1 MFMCSL
7 VLALQS
13 SKPVLALQSSKP
25 VADMTTGTRDSIPD
39 DYLLHILGYIYELN
53 VLLQW
58 INGY

>member
-1 MFMCSL
+1 MLMCSL

-39 DYLLHILGYIYELN
+39 DYLLHILGIYMD
-53 VLLQW
+53 
-58 INGY
+58 